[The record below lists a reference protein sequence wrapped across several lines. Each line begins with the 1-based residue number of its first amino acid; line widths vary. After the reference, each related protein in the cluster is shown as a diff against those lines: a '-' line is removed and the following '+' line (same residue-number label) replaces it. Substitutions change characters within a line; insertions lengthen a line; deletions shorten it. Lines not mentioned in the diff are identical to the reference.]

1 MSLRRRLVVTMA
13 LVVAVGLVAVDVIT
27 LTSLRSYLYGRVDS
41 QLTTAAHQVAALDY
55 RDDLRGV
62 PITAL
67 GIRERVSPDVYVLV
81 LDPAGSPVVTRP
93 SGSSLQAD
101 PAPHLPVPLPV
112 RPLSGDADDGPAA
125 QVYRPAASAVTVGSS
140 IRRAGFKHGA
150 TGPQYRLLAV
160 SVPGRIV
167 VVATRLDSVN
177 ATLASLR
184 AIEAGL
190 TVGAGDLTRRVGPGD
205 GATEIARLGRALNG
219 MLTQIE
225 TAFAQRAGS
234 EERLRSFLADASHEL
249 RTPLTSIQGYAE
261 LLRKDALPD
270 PAARDRALAR
280 IEQEAAR
287 MGVLVGDLAVLA
299 RVGESPVPELVPV
312 DLAALV
318 AEVVGDARTIDGSRP
333 IELDAPAGVPVLADP
348 SRLEQLVLNLV
359 ANARAHTPPGTPVEV
374 RVGVR
379 EDRAVLVVR
388 DHGPGMDP
396 EQSARVF
403 DRFYRGTSARR
414 DAGSGLGLFIV
425 ATLARTFGGEASV
438 ASAPGDGATF
448 TVVLPLAGPGRAGRR
463 RGRRRRRRPGTAGAW
478 RWVPPGRPAAGEGP
492 TGGRRRPGQRTHR
505 PAAPR
510 PTRER
515 GVLGHGHHPARGP
528 VPGPRPR
535 PARLRGDPGRGPGSV
550 RQRRCRRRPAGRPRG
565 RAGDRGGPQLVGG
578 RGGAAGRP
586 PPRPGPGS
594 GPGGGGV
601 HPGQPGPERPP
612 ADPAGPR

>member
-41 QLTTAAHQVAALDY
+41 QLTTAAHQVAALDA
-55 RDDLRGV
+55 RADRRGV

-81 LDPAGSPVVTRP
+81 LDPAGVPVVTRP

-101 PAPHLPVPLPV
+101 PPPRLPVPLPV
-112 RPLSGDADDGPAA
+112 RPLSGTLDTAPDS

-140 IRRAGFKHGA
+140 IRRAGGHRVVP
-150 TGPQYRLLAV
+150 GPQYRMLAV

-167 VVATRLDSVN
+167 VVATRLDSVD

-190 TVGAGDLTRRVGPGD
+190 TIGLLALLVVLIAVIARRGLRPLESMSREADAIAAGDLTRRVRPSD

-219 MLTQIE
+219 MLAQIE

-270 PAARDRALAR
+270 EAARDRALAR

-299 RVGESPVPELVPV
+299 RVGEGPVPESVPV

-318 AEVVGDARTIDGSRP
+318 GEVVDDARTMDGTRP
-333 IELDAPAGVPVLADP
+333 IELDAPRPVPVLADP

-359 ANARAHTPPGTPVEV
+359 VNARAHTPPGTPVEV
-374 RVGVR
+374 RVAVGGG
-379 EDRAVLVVR
+379 RAVLVVR

-396 EQSARVF
+396 EQAARVF
-403 DRFYRGTSARR
+403 DRFYRGTSATRES
-414 DAGSGLGLFIV
+414 GSGLGLFIV
-425 ATLARTFGGEASV
+425 ATLARTFGGEVSV
-438 ASAPGDGATF
+438 VSAPGEGATF
-448 TVVLPLAGPGRAGRR
+448 TVVLPLDGTATLPAAAPSSAERRPRSGRDGRSGAVTSPTTRPTDAVVGAPGGTVRR
-463 RGRRRRRRPGTAGAW
+463 R
-478 RWVPPGRPAAGEGP
+478 
-492 TGGRRRPGQRTHR
+492 
-505 PAAPR
+505 
-510 PTRER
+510 
-515 GVLGHGHHPARGP
+515 
-528 VPGPRPR
+528 
-535 PARLRGDPGRGPGSV
+535 
-550 RQRRCRRRPAGRPRG
+550 
-565 RAGDRGGPQLVGG
+565 
-578 RGGAAGRP
+578 
-586 PPRPGPGS
+586 
-594 GPGGGGV
+594 
-601 HPGQPGPERPP
+601 
-612 ADPAGPR
+612 